1 MNFNSCA
8 SSNPHLICLISH
20 RRIAML
26 ANLDAV
32 SATGLSEE
40 EEEQLS
46 NQMEWDVSAEET
58 IELVA

>member
-1 MNFNSCA
+1 
-8 SSNPHLICLISH
+8 
-20 RRIAML
+20 ML

-40 EEEQLS
+40 EEEEEEEEEQLS
-46 NQMEWDVSAEET
+46 TQMEWDVSAEET

>member
-1 MNFNSCA
+1 
-8 SSNPHLICLISH
+8 
-20 RRIAML
+20 ML

-32 SATGLSEE
+32 SVTGLSAEEEE

-46 NQMEWDVSAEET
+46 TQMEWDVSAEET

>member
-1 MNFNSCA
+1 
-8 SSNPHLICLISH
+8 
-20 RRIAML
+20 ML

-40 EEEQLS
+40 EEEEEEEEQLS
-46 NQMEWDVSAEET
+46 TKMEWDVSAEET

>member
-1 MNFNSCA
+1 
-8 SSNPHLICLISH
+8 
-20 RRIAML
+20 ML

-46 NQMEWDVSAEET
+46 TQMEWDVSAEET

>member
-1 MNFNSCA
+1 
-8 SSNPHLICLISH
+8 
-20 RRIAML
+20 ML

-40 EEEQLS
+40 EEQEQEQEQLS
-46 NQMEWDVSAEET
+46 TQMEWDVSAEET

>member
-1 MNFNSCA
+1 
-8 SSNPHLICLISH
+8 
-20 RRIAML
+20 ML

-40 EEEQLS
+40 EEEEEEQLS
-46 NQMEWDVSAEET
+46 TQMEWDVSAEET

>member
-1 MNFNSCA
+1 
-8 SSNPHLICLISH
+8 
-20 RRIAML
+20 ML

-40 EEEQLS
+40 EEEEEEEEQLS
-46 NQMEWDVSAEET
+46 TQMEWDVSAEET

>member
-1 MNFNSCA
+1 
-8 SSNPHLICLISH
+8 
-20 RRIAML
+20 ML

-40 EEEQLS
+40 EEEEEEEQLS
-46 NQMEWDVSAEET
+46 TQMEWDVSAEET

>member
-1 MNFNSCA
+1 
-8 SSNPHLICLISH
+8 
-20 RRIAML
+20 ML

-40 EEEQLS
+40 EEEEQLS
-46 NQMEWDVSAEET
+46 TQMEWDVSAEET

>member
-1 MNFNSCA
+1 
-8 SSNPHLICLISH
+8 
-20 RRIAML
+20 ML

-40 EEEQLS
+40 EEEEEQLS
-46 NQMEWDVSAEET
+46 TQMEWDVSAEET

>member
-1 MNFNSCA
+1 
-8 SSNPHLICLISH
+8 
-20 RRIAML
+20 ML

-40 EEEQLS
+40 EEEEQEEQLS
-46 NQMEWDVSAEET
+46 TKMEWDVSAEET